1 MGSRGREREEREVEF
16 FSFRLSTS
24 RPGPRN
30 PKKKKK
36 KRKRKNSKVRNFKT
50 SKLAIS
56 SLAPSRSLA
65 FSIDA
70 RYEAASGAT
79 FEERSAAAAAA
90 DFTTSLP
97 ASAAGEPSETS
108 AADLGTPP
116 PSFDAVNDSARWQK
130 FPRFA
135 SSSALVLAARSDHL
149 KSVSEDSG
157 REERR

>member
-1 MGSRGREREEREVEF
+1 M
-16 FSFRLSTS
+16 
-24 RPGPRN
+24 
-30 PKKKKK
+30 
-36 KRKRKNSKVRNFKT
+36 
-50 SKLAIS
+50 
-56 SLAPSRSLA
+56 A